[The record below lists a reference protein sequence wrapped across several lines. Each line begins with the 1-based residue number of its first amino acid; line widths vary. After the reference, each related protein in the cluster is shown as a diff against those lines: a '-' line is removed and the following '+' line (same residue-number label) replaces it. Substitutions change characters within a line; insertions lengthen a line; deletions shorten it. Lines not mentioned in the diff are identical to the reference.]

1 MEIYT
6 EATSEA
12 TREALRR
19 LGHTLGTDGQVSE
32 DSADV
37 TARCGWEP
45 PRSIRSA
52 ASVLAAEP
60 VLCGLCNREFA
71 A

>member
-37 TARCGWEP
+37 TARCGCEP

-52 ASVLAAEP
+52 ASVLAAGP

>member
-19 LGHTLGTDGQVSE
+19 LGHTLGTDGHTSE
-32 DSADV
+32 DDADV
-37 TARCGWEP
+37 TVQCGCHP
-45 PRSIRSA
+45 PRSIRST
-52 ASVLAAEP
+52 ASILAAGP